1 MTRALSTHEVDKK
14 FIHKCRKG
22 SLGYRLENNIKMY
35 LTETE
40 YGVEQVHLT
49 QI

>member
-1 MTRALSTHEVDKK
+1 MTTLSTHEADKK
-14 FIHKCRKG
+14 FIHRLTKG
-22 SLGYRLENNIKMY
+22 SLVYRLENNIKMY

-40 YGVEQVHLT
+40 YGVEQVNLT